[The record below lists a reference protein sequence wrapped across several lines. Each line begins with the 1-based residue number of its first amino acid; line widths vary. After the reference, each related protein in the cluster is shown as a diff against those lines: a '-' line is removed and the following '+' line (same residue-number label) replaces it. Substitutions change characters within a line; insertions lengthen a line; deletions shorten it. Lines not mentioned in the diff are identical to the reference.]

1 MGQGYPGRQYQ
12 AGMRLMPQTPIFHN
26 LPFCEIGEFASAT
39 AALLGGEI
47 GTTQT
52 FQADFR
58 LPLSRVNGL

>member
-1 MGQGYPGRQYQ
+1 
-12 AGMRLMPQTPIFHN
+12 MRLMPQTPIFHN